1 MTRFYSAFLGVLISL
16 SVPLCAIT
24 PTPNIDDNKPRT
36 GFKIGLNNTIWDT
49 NNDYGSV
56 AAPYLGVFSEFKL
69 ADSLYF
75 QPELAISGKG
85 FTRGYSNKQVY
96 KLWYIEVPLLLS
108 YHTPIGLQ
116 LYTGP
121 SLAYSISQTIA
132 TEAGA
137 VDIDGMFLA
146 YDCTIVAGLG
156 YPFQLGN
163 SPWIFDTRFSG
174 GLIDIPTSLNSSL
187 IKRGYAVSL
196 LLGSSF

>member
-137 VDIDGMFLA
+137 VDIDGMF
-146 YDCTIVAGLG
+146 
-156 YPFQLGN
+156 QLGN